1 MSEAKQTPLLDLL
14 RGIPADARMTYEHH
28 PTHHQMIPVGRLAHE
43 AAARIA
49 GLEARLPSPDRVG
62 TPRPRS
68 LSGVDEVRKN
78 IAAELRRQA
87 SQENCDGDPYDLM
100 MEAAD
105 HIDYLHVKEN
115 VAMQA
120 ADGYINRL
128 RDALRPFALICA
140 DDGDN
145 YSSLPDNVIIRT
157 EVTAGEIREAREALG
172 TWLHGN
178 IEKERTND
186 ANP

>member
-1 MSEAKQTPLLDLL
+1 M
-14 RGIPADARMTYEHH
+14 
-28 PTHHQMIPVGRLAHE
+28 
-43 AAARIA
+43 
-49 GLEARLPSPDRVG
+49 
-62 TPRPRS
+62 
-68 LSGVDEVRKN
+68 RKN

-140 DDGDN
+140 DDGDDF
-145 YSSLPDNVIIRT
+145 SRWHDGVIIRC
-157 EVTAGEIREAREALG
+157 EVAVEDLRKA
-172 TWLHGN
+172 
-178 IEKERTND
+178 KEVLN
-186 ANP
+186 AKS